1 MFSTLLIM
9 IEPDL
14 SHIGILNQGE
24 EKQISEILHQHRL
37 FPCGTGLSSIS
48 IPITIDSNNHLH
60 RHFHSDLPL
69 PHSAKL
75 YLPSIHS
82 MFKKD
87 YTAEAVATIT
97 WAHSPWHLSL
107 RNYGSRGRKTITGI
121 VQKERS
127 STDHVDVDRA
137 GIIHSP
143 KLLRMTENQNAPKQA
158 HRCIVVH
165 AICRWIRSSE
175 PKRVSSTKV
184 EHEQPSRKL
193 KEDKDGFAKIALDAH

>member
-24 EKQISEILHQHRL
+24 EKQISEILHQHRP

-69 PHSAKL
+69 PHSSKL

-97 WAHSPWHLSL
+97 
-107 RNYGSRGRKTITGI
+107 
-121 VQKERS
+121 
-127 STDHVDVDRA
+127 
-137 GIIHSP
+137 
-143 KLLRMTENQNAPKQA
+143 
-158 HRCIVVH
+158 
-165 AICRWIRSSE
+165 
-175 PKRVSSTKV
+175 
-184 EHEQPSRKL
+184 
-193 KEDKDGFAKIALDAH
+193 